1 MIKYYLLVFLLLLSA
16 CSSSPQKQFDGKKL
30 LQEKCSQCHNLDLP
44 PQTFEDEIAPPMM
57 AVSFHIVGFMQTPDE
72 SMRVPKA
79 IAFVK
84 DYVINP
90 SASKSFCDK
99 KSLEDYGIMPSQKG
113 NVTEGELVAISR
125 YMFSHFTQKNLDK
138 AQKELN
144 KFEKMPAGKKI
155 ALKNNCLTCHRIDK
169 DLVGPSF
176 KKIADKYQNA
186 HDIILQG
193 IQNGSRKKWVSSKGA
208 IMPPFKKLSDK
219 ELQTV
224 TKWILTQ

>member
-1 MIKYYLLVFLLLLSA
+1 MNSITL
-16 CSSSPQKQFDGKKL
+16 
-30 LQEKCSQCHNLDLP
+30 NLKDC
-44 PQTFEDEIAPPMM
+44 QGVTI
-57 AVSFHIVGFMQTPDE
+57 VS
-72 SMRVPKA
+72 PKA
-79 IAFVK
+79 ISFVK

-99 KSLEDYGIMPSQKG
+99 KSLQDYGLMPSQKG
-113 NVTEGELVAISR
+113 NVTEDEVEAIAR
-125 YMFSHFTQKNLDK
+125 YLFSHFTQKNLEK

-144 KFEKMPAGKKI
+144 VFKKMSAGKKI
-155 ALKNNCLTCHRIDK
+155 ALKNNCLTCHRINK

-176 KKIADKYQNA
+176 KKIAVKYQKS
-186 HDIILQG
+186 HDIILQS
-193 IQNGSRKKWVSSKGA
+193 IKYGSSKKWISSKGA